1 MVREERRKRR
11 KRRKSD
17 RNQKTLSILNEKQLI
32 SCFHH
37 HGLECLVD
45 TLGYKCQFV
54 AGNVLISISV
64 QHRKSGTMLTG
75 LVWNIDIYDFLTSRN
90 IGFNKA
96 PSMVSAVSY
105 RQTSSLQCKKLL
117 KLTV

>member
-11 KRRKSD
+11 KSD
-17 RNQKTLSILNEKQLI
+17 RTSSHKSLDEEQLI

-75 LVWNIDIYDFLTSRN
+75 LIWNIDIYDFLSRRN
-90 IGFNKA
+90 TGFNKA

-105 RQTSSLQCKKLL
+105 
-117 KLTV
+117 

>member
-1 MVREERRKRR
+1 MKDGPGGKKEEK

-17 RNQKTLSILNEKQLI
+17 RNKKKTLSILNEKQLI

-37 HGLECLVD
+37 HSLECLVD

-54 AGNVLISISV
+54 AGNVSISSSV
-64 QHRKSGTMLTG
+64 QHRESGTMLTS

-90 IGFNKA
+90 IGLNKA
-96 PSMVSAVSY
+96 PSMVYAVSY
-105 RQTSSLQCKKLL
+105 
-117 KLTV
+117 

>member
-1 MVREERRKRR
+1 MVQEERRKRR

-17 RNQKTLSILNEKQLI
+17 RNQKTLSILNAKQLI

-64 QHRKSGTMLTG
+64 QDRKSGTMLTG
-75 LVWNIDIYDFLTSRN
+75 LMTSLPV
-90 IGFNKA
+90 G
-96 PSMVSAVSY
+96 
-105 RQTSSLQCKKLL
+105 T
-117 KLTV
+117 